1 MMMVYGNP
9 HVSGRKKVEVLLQQ
23 MFQSEID
30 NDDFG
35 PEEVDEGREHKLSR
49 RRLTL
54 DTVW

>member
-35 PEEVDEGREHKLSR
+35 PEEVDEGMEHKLSR

-54 DTVW
+54 DTV